1 VQTLVGVASGMQTQ
15 PAVLQYASDQLRD
28 DRELSLGYASVYP
41 LAIIAKIV
49 IAQALIELLVS

>member
-1 VQTLVGVASGMQTQ
+1 MQTQ